1 MKLEDLQQIKS
12 ELKRFSDKIDEG
24 IQAAKLVEGRTL
36 FGSTEVYGK
45 HDISGTRMAGSIKRQ
60 AQELK
65 YYLTKKL

>member
-12 ELKRFSDKIDEG
+12 ELKRFSDKINEG
-24 IQAAKLVEGRTL
+24 IQAAKLVEGRQL
-36 FGSTEVYGK
+36 FGSTKVYGK

-65 YYLTKKL
+65 YYLTKKI